1 MKSMVLFSKANK
13 TLCFLSTWQRDR
25 LLWVVSLLILLGIS
39 GSGESHGA
47 KIYKWT
53 DKHGVIHFSDR
64 RPQDLDN
71 VEGVIEERELK
82 ETDEN
87 RKEPNVPGKTFS
99 RSPVEFA
106 ANCTFTIKG
115 NGKLGSGFFLSSK
128 GYAAT
133 CKHVIE
139 NTANPVVILN
149 DRRELG
155 MKVISTSH
163 EHDLALILVMMPDK
177 APYLRSREPETL
189 VPGERLFAIG
199 SSVGLQAT
207 VTDGVFTGFRQIAA
221 TQEKVI
227 QFSAPINPGNS
238 GGPLIDEKGQL
249 VGVVSSKYVVKEG
262 MPVSGVGFALPSSLL
277 EREFSEYISTEKE

>member
-1 MKSMVLFSKANK
+1 MVP
-13 TLCFLSTWQRDR
+13 
-25 LLWVVSLLILLGIS
+25 LLALLGTS
-39 GSGESHGA
+39 ASGESHSG

-53 DKHGVIHFSDR
+53 DKRGVIHFSDR
-64 RPQDLDN
+64 EPQDLED
-71 VEGVIEERELK
+71 VKGIVEERELK
-82 ETDEN
+82 ETGQD
-87 RKEPNVPGKTFS
+87 RKEPKAPGKPLS

-115 NGKLGSGFFLSSK
+115 NGRLGSGFFLSSK

-139 NTANPVVILN
+139 DTLNPVVILN
-149 DRRELG
+149 DQRELG
-155 MKVISTSH
+155 MKVISTSN

-177 APYLRSREPETL
+177 APYLRPREPETL

-207 VTDGVFTGFRQIAA
+207 VTDGVFTGFRQIVP

-277 EREFSEYISTEKE
+277 EKEFSQYISNEKE